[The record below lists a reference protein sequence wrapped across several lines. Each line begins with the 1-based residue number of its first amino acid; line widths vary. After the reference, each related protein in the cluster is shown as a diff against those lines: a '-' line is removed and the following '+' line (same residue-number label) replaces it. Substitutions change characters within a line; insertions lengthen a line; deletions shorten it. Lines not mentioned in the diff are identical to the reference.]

1 MELKELEHTIEG
13 ILFAAGDPVPMERLA
28 TALEQDVET
37 VERVCSSLADEYRYQ
52 RRGICLVRTE
62 NSWQMCTAPEYAPAI
77 RKTLEHRKPAKLSQT
92 ALEVLAIVAYFQ
104 PVTRA
109 YIEQIRG
116 VDSSYTVGLLLER
129 QLIEEAG
136 RLAVPGRPMQFR
148 TTHHF
153 LRTFGLT
160 SLDELPELPSP
171 TQEGTQ
177 LTLDLESAIAK
188 MQEDEGE
195 QPPGEV

>member
-1 MELKELEHTIEG
+1 M
-13 ILFAAGDPVPMERLA
+13 
-28 TALEQDVET
+28 
-37 VERVCSSLADEYRYQ
+37 
-52 RRGICLVRTE
+52 
-62 NSWQMCTAPEYAPAI
+62 
-77 RKTLEHRKPAKLSQT
+77 SQT
-92 ALEVLAIVAYFQ
+92 AVDVLAIVAYFQ
-104 PVTRA
+104 PVTGA

-116 VDSSYTVGLLLER
+116 VDSSYTVGILLER
-129 QLIEEAG
+129 KLIEEAG

-160 SLDELPELPSP
+160 SLDELPELPSAR
-171 TQEGTQ
+171 QEGTQ

-195 QPPGEV
+195 EPSGEA

>member
-1 MELKELEHTIEG
+1 MELKELECTVEG
-13 ILFAAGDPVPMERLA
+13 ILFAAGDPVPVERMAA
-28 TALEQDVET
+28 TLEQDVET
-37 VERVCSSLADEYRYQ
+37 VDSVCRRLADEYRYQ

-62 NSWQMCTAPEYAPAI
+62 HSWQMCTAPEYADPI
-77 RKTLEHRKPAKLSQT
+77 RKTLEHRKPPKLSQT

-116 VDSSYTVGLLLER
+116 VDSSYTVGILLER
-129 QLIEEAG
+129 KLIEEAG

-160 SLDELPELPSP
+160 SLDELPELPSAS
-171 TQEGTQ
+171 QEGTQ
-177 LTLDLESAIAK
+177 LTLDLESAMAK

-195 QPPGEV
+195 APSGEA

>member
-62 NSWQMCTAPEYAPAI
+62 NSWQMCTAPEYAPDI

-116 VDSSYTVGLLLER
+116 VDSSYTVGILLER
-129 QLIEEAG
+129 KLIEEAG

-160 SLDELPELPSP
+160 SLDELPELPSAS
-171 TQEGTQ
+171 QEGTQ

-195 QPPGEV
+195 EPSGEA

>member
-28 TALEQDVET
+28 VTLEQDVET
-37 VERVCSSLADEYRYQ
+37 VERVCRGLADEYRYQ

-62 NSWQMCTAPEYAPAI
+62 NSWQMCTAPEYAPYI
-77 RKTLEHRKPAKLSQT
+77 RKTLEHRKPPKLSQT

-116 VDSSYTVGLLLER
+116 VDSSYTVGILLER
-129 QLIEEAG
+129 KLIEEAG

-160 SLDELPELPSP
+160 SLDELPELPSAS
-171 TQEGTQ
+171 QEGTQ

-195 QPPGEV
+195 EPSGEA

>member
-1 MELKELEHTIEG
+1 MELKELECTIEG

-28 TALEQDVET
+28 VTLEQDVET
-37 VERVCSSLADEYRYQ
+37 VERVCRGLADEYRYQ

-62 NSWQMCTAPEYAPAI
+62 NSWQMCTAPEYAPYI
-77 RKTLEHRKPAKLSQT
+77 RKTLEHRKPPKLSQT

-116 VDSSYTVGLLLER
+116 VDSSYTVGILLER
-129 QLIEEAG
+129 KLIEEAG

-160 SLDELPELPSP
+160 SLDELPELPSAS
-171 TQEGTQ
+171 QEGTQ

-195 QPPGEV
+195 EPSGEA

>member
-28 TALEQDVET
+28 VTLEQDVET
-37 VERVCSSLADEYRYQ
+37 VERVCRGLADEYRYQ

-62 NSWQMCTAPEYAPAI
+62 NSWQMCTAPEYAPYI
-77 RKTLEHRKPAKLSQT
+77 RKTLEHRKPPKLSQT

-116 VDSSYTVGLLLER
+116 VDSSYTVGILLER
-129 QLIEEAG
+129 KLIEEAG

-160 SLDELPELPSP
+160 SLDELPELPSAS
-171 TQEGTQ
+171 QEGTQ
-177 LTLDLESAIAK
+177 LTLDLESAMAK

-195 QPPGEV
+195 EPSGEA